1 MWKYI
6 SWAICL
12 ALLWSLLSCFANT
25 VGVKAEEI
33 TTGNLLPNAGDSDS
47 NYQSVDNNIPN
58 VSSSCNEFT
67 LNNATCLGQ
76 EIEVTG
82 TGTVNTT
89 GSLLNVTTNS
99 DTTTQD
105 KLDNGITLN
114 STTVVQNCEWDGSS
128 NECGNRRG
136 AQDSFKTTVKI
147 LDSNGNTL
155 SSVDQIRNTDSHY
168 YSNAHK
174 YTDQVIYT
182 GSGSSSFDWT
192 WTGIDND
199 PNPLNLGGPNLLGAS
214 LTMTYENVVLEVE
227 TQTALNEVS
236 SVINTTKIE
245 ESVNVEIKEEAATL
259 IATVQ
264 TIAAAP
270 LPTTTKVVQVKAAI
284 KKFESK
290 TNTKVTKATVT
301 SKPAATTTSV
311 VQANKIVTTKKATT
325 IAKQIIQTTTKK
337 ETINEKKEEQKEK
350 KSEVKTEKKQEKKKQ
365 EKQKKVT
372 SAKEKSTEEKKS
384 SSTSTTTKSV
394 STKSNTKQKKLQS
407 EKVKANITKIMAK
420 VDEQVKDIAKNLE
433 VKNLIKLEA
442 MASDQESLEAYAN
455 INFYI
460 PKDIYLEQL
469 NIIDNRLIYNN
480 VSLSKYTANDKIGIK
495 TNKLHNLN
503 LRKQKLLMEI
513 RELKNG

>member
-67 LNNATCLGQ
+67 LSNATCLGQ

-236 SVINTTKIE
+236 NVIDTTKIE

-301 SKPAATTTSV
+301 SKPVATTTSV

-325 IAKQIIQTTTKK
+325 IAKQIIQSTTKK

-350 KSEVKTEKKQEKKKQ
+350 KPEIKTEENRKRKNKKNKRKELMQKKKVLKKRNPLAQ
-365 EKQKKVT
+365 VLQQKVYQQKVIPN
-372 SAKEKSTEEKKS
+372 KK
-384 SSTSTTTKSV
+384 
-394 STKSNTKQKKLQS
+394 NYNRKKL
-407 EKVKANITKIMAK
+407 KPI
-420 VDEQVKDIAKNLE
+420 L
-433 VKNLIKLEA
+433 
-442 MASDQESLEAYAN
+442 
-455 INFYI
+455 
-460 PKDIYLEQL
+460 
-469 NIIDNRLIYNN
+469 
-480 VSLSKYTANDKIGIK
+480 
-495 TNKLHNLN
+495 
-503 LRKQKLLMEI
+503 QK
-513 RELKNG
+513 

>member
-25 VGVKAEEI
+25 IGVKAEEI

-67 LNNATCLGQ
+67 LSNATCLGQ

-89 GSLLNVTTNS
+89 GSLLDVTTNS

-236 SVINTTKIE
+236 NVIDTTKIE
-245 ESVNVEIKEEAATL
+245 ESVNVEIKEEAVAL
-259 IATVQ
+259 ISTVQ

-284 KKFESK
+284 KKFENK
-290 TNTKVTKATVT
+290 TGATVT
-301 SKPAATTTSV
+301 KTQVTTAPAVTTTNV
-311 VQANKIVTTKKATT
+311 VQSSKIVTQQKATT
-325 IAKQIIQTTTKK
+325 IAKQIIQSTTKK
-337 ETINEKKEEQKEK
+337 ETINEEKEKQEEK
-350 KSEVKTEKKQEKKKQ
+350 KSEVKTEEKQEEKKQE
-365 EKQKKVT
+365 EQKKVVSAQEET
-372 SAKEKSTEEKKS
+372 SEEEES
-384 SSTSTTTKSV
+384 SSTTTTTETV
-394 STKSNTKQKKLQS
+394 STKSNTKQKKVQS
-407 EKVKANITKIMAK
+407 KKVKTSITKLMDK
-420 VDEQVKDIAKNLE
+420 VDEQVKDLAKNLE
-433 VKNLIKLEA
+433 VKNLIKLDA
-442 MASDQESLEAYAN
+442 MVNDQASLDLYN
-455 INFYI
+455 VPFYI
-460 PKDIYLEQL
+460 PKDIYLDQL
-469 NIIDNRLIYNN
+469 PLIDNRLIYGGIT
-480 VSLSKYTANDKIGIK
+480 LSSYIVNDKVFIK
-495 TNKLHNLN
+495 EHKLNELN
-503 LRKQKLLMEI
+503 LKKQKLLMEI
-513 RELKNG
+513 KELRNG